1 MEHLYRYKQAE
12 KTVIAL
18 HGMGGNKED
27 MLALVDLMAP
37 DHNTLVFD
45 GEDFTTGM
53 RRYFKRS
60 ATGLDLEDLKRVAT
74 AMAQEIRA
82 LSQKYGYDI
91 NQVDAFGFSNGANLL
106 LGMVLLAAFP
116 FRKVVALR
124 PSVINLDPLDNN
136 TQVRIHAGEQDPYM
150 SVIEANQFM
159 IKFSK
164 LQANLSIYPGGH
176 GVTQA
181 DIDDALR
188 FFNA

>member
-1 MEHLYRYKQAE
+1 MEHLYRDKQAE

-27 MLALVDLMAP
+27 MLELVDLMAP
-37 DHNTLVFD
+37 NHNTLVFD

-60 ATGLDLEDLKRVAT
+60 ATGLDLDDLKRVAL
-74 AMAQEIRA
+74 AMAQEIRS
-82 LSQKYGYDI
+82 LSQQYGFDI

-106 LGMVLLAAFP
+106 LGMVLTAAFP

-124 PSVINLDPLDNN
+124 PSVINMEALDNT
-136 TQVRIHAGEQDPYM
+136 TQVRIHVGEQDPYM
-150 SVIEANQFM
+150 SLVEANQF
-159 IKFSK
+159 IKRFSK

-181 DIDDALR
+181 DIDDVLR
-188 FFNA
+188 FFNT